1 MLRVART
8 GAVRARA
15 KALTRL
21 KALIVTA
28 PDALRAQLDGLDGT
42 RLVTTCARLRS
53 TLALSGEYG

>member
-15 KALTRL
+15 KALTQL

>member
-1 MLRVART
+1 MFRVART

-15 KALTRL
+15 KALTQL

-42 RLVTTCARLRS
+42 RLRDHLRPVAVNARPQR
-53 TLALSGEYG
+53 